1 MENFNKNII
10 EYCEIENKIK
20 SKSEDIKEMR
30 IKKDSLEKNVIEFI
44 ESNNLQDNIFNI
56 SSLDTKL
63 KYVKSNTKESITYK
77 FLETTLSKYFNNDS
91 DKVNDI
97 LNFIKN
103 NRNSSSK
110 VSLKIN

>member
-10 EYCEIENKIK
+10 EYCEIDSLIK
-20 SKSEDIKEMR
+20 SKSDEIKKMR
-30 IKKDSLEKNVIEFI
+30 IKKDSLETNVIEYI

-56 SSLDTKL
+56 ASIDTKL
-63 KYVKSNTKESITYK
+63 KYVQSNTKESITYK
-77 FLETTLSKYFNNDS
+77 FLETTLCKYFDNNS
-91 DKVNDI
+91 EKVNDI

>member
-10 EYCEIENKIK
+10 EYCDIENKIR
-20 SKSEDIKEMR
+20 SKSEEIKYMR
-30 IKKDSLEKNVIEFI
+30 IKKDSLETNVIEFI

-56 SSLDTKL
+56 ASLDTKL

-77 FLETTLSKYFNNDS
+77 FLETTLSKYFNDS

>member
-10 EYCEIENKIK
+10 EYCEIDNKIR
-20 SKSEDIKEMR
+20 SKSDEIKEMR
-30 IKKDSLEKNVIEFI
+30 IKKDSLESNVIEFI

-56 SSLDTKL
+56 SSMDTKL

-77 FLETTLSKYFNNDS
+77 FLESILLKYFNDS